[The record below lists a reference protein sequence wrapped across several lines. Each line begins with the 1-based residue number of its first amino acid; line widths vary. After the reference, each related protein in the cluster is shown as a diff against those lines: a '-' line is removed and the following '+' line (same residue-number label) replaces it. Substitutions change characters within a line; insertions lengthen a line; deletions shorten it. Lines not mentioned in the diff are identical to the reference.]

1 MARIILTF
9 LILVSVLTGQQIFRS
24 GTVVGGATTQAVY
37 SDFHAI
43 PTVTG
48 APYSADRVGE
58 HNQTLANGTHIHE
71 TWTSE
76 HIARDSQGRVRIER
90 PLFPA
95 TRQQSGPTVI
105 QISDPISGVGY
116 IFDEQNKVAHRVVLK
131 PGAEAGPPPEVA
143 AEGDTGPGTGGVAV
157 GSTGVVATTREI
169 HPNQPER
176 SSEQLGTK
184 TIEGVVAQGRR
195 ATVTW
200 PVGSQ
205 GNDRPLVTISE
216 NWYSQELRTT
226 VLSKNSNPRSG
237 DNISRLTNISRAEP
251 DASLFQPPPG
261 YTIVDDKDSV
271 TLTLKRQ

>member
-1 MARIILTF
+1 MRRIILTVPV
-9 LILVSVLTGQQIFRS
+9 LLVGALSGQQIFRNS
-24 GTVVGGATTQAVY
+24 TVIGGAAGQAVY

-58 HNQTLANGTHIHE
+58 LNQTLTNGTHIHE
-71 TWTSE
+71 TWTEE
-76 HIARDSQGRVRIER
+76 HIVRDSQGRVRIER
-90 PLFPA
+90 PLFPGA
-95 TRQQSGPTVI
+95 RQQNGPSVV
-105 QISDPISGVGY
+105 QISDSVSGIGY
-116 IFDEQNKVAHRVVLK
+116 IFDEHSKTAHRVALK
-131 PGAEAGPPPEVA
+131 PGGEAGSP
-143 AEGDTGPGTGGVAV
+143 AEIPAGDGANTIAV
-157 GSTGVVATTREI
+157 GSTGVVATPREI

-176 SSEQLGTK
+176 SSEQLGAK

-200 PVGSQ
+200 PSGSK
-205 GNDRPLVTISE
+205 GNDRPLVTTSE

-226 VLSKNSNPRSG
+226 VLSINSNPRTG
-237 DNISRLTNISRAEP
+237 DHISRLTNISRAEP

-271 TLTLKRQ
+271 TLTVKRP